1 MCQWSQTHF
10 PGFLQ
15 EDKTRVHMLPAGSK
29 SKEPE
34 STSNLFI
41 LIIFLSSLD
50 FYSTPQFELLIFQ
63 CLGLAGRFSVSISGV
78 KLMVTLKCLRAPRRA
93 RGSLEEGVGRRRPCS
108 AENEEGQPR
117 QDAALPA
124 AFQ

>member
-1 MCQWSQTHF
+1 
-10 PGFLQ
+10 
-15 EDKTRVHMLPAGSK
+15 MLSAGSK

-34 STSNLFI
+34 RASKLFV

-63 CLGLAGRFSVSISGV
+63 CLGLAGRFSASISGV
-78 KLMVTLKCLRAPRRA
+78 KRMVTPKCLRAPRRA
-93 RGSLEEGVGRRRPCS
+93 RGSLEEGAGQHRPCS
-108 AENEEGQPR
+108 GENEEGQPCHN
-117 QDAALPA
+117 AALPS